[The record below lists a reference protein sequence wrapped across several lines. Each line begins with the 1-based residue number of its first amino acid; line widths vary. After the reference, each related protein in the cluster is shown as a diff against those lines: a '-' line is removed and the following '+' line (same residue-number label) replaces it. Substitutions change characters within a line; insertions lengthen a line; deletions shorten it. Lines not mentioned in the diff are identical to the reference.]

1 MTVRVLLADDEPLVR
16 AGIGMLLA
24 ADLDIEVVGEVGDGQ
39 AAVEGVRSSRPDVVV
54 MDLRMPG
61 MDGVEATRRIVES
74 CAGSGDRALEHV
86 SVLVLTTYNIDEAV
100 YAALRAGASG
110 FLLKDA
116 APAELIAAIKA
127 VAEGKGWL
135 DPAVTRSLI
144 KEFAARSE
152 GVVGSPVVSRSLWEA
167 PEREILVTLGGS
179 QGSQGSRGQ
188 GGAGV
193 PPGHAV
199 FKKEGEY
206 WTIAFEGRLFRLK
219 DSVGMH
225 YLARMLQ
232 EPGREFHALDLVRS
246 PRPPSARDGLGLGH
260 AGELLDDRAKA
271 LYRHRMAELRND
283 LEEADSWGD
292 AERAS
297 KAREVLEI
305 LAEEFARGVG
315 LGGRDRV
322 AASDAERARVNVTKA
337 IKATIKRIRHD
348 HPSLARHLN
357 FSVRTGTFCSYS
369 PEAPAAVIWHV

>member
-1 MTVRVLLADDEPLVR
+1 
-16 AGIGMLLA
+16 
-24 ADLDIEVVGEVGDGQ
+24 
-39 AAVEGVRSSRPDVVV
+39 
-54 MDLRMPG
+54 
-61 MDGVEATRRIVES
+61 
-74 CAGSGDRALEHV
+74 
-86 SVLVLTTYNIDEAV
+86 
-100 YAALRAGASG
+100 
-110 FLLKDA
+110 
-116 APAELIAAIKA
+116 
-127 VAEGKGWL
+127 
-135 DPAVTRSLI
+135 
-144 KEFAARSE
+144 
-152 GVVGSPVVSRSLWEA
+152 
-167 PEREILVTLGGS
+167 
-179 QGSQGSRGQ
+179 
-188 GGAGV
+188 
-193 PPGHAV
+193 
-199 FKKEGEY
+199 
-206 WTIAFEGRLFRLK
+206 
-219 DSVGMH
+219 MH

-271 LYRHRMAELRND
+271 SYRHRMAELRND

-297 KAREVLEI
+297 KAREELEI
-305 LAEEFARGVG
+305 LAEELARGVG